1 MRKWIGIW
9 DWWANKAFATVIQF
23 LDPHL
28 HFLFLSLLLL
38 YFALLG
44 FNFTVSLSLPLPSFY
59 DPLMFSFSQNYCL
72 PLLSS
77 PLCHVLLSCLS
88 FSLPLLGVVFV
99 VTVFFP
105 FYILLPMS
113 GFCLVFPPFLVDK
126 MSHHSNWFRSGFP
139 TISFPPKDAG
149 EIILYMLREIRAR

>member
-1 MRKWIGIW
+1 MMIMRKWIGIW

-99 VTVFFP
+99 VTVFSLSI
-105 FYILLPMS
+105 FYSQWAVFVWFSLHFSLTKCLIIQTDS
-113 GFCLVFPPFLVDK
+113 DLVFQRFRFLRK
-126 MSHHSNWFRSGFP
+126 TRG
-139 TISFPPKDAG
+139 K
-149 EIILYMLREIRAR
+149 